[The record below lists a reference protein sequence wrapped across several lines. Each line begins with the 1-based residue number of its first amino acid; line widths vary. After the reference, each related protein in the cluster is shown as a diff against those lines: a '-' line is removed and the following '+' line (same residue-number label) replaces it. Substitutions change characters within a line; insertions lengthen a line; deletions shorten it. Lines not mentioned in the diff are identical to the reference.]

1 MEMNAGYVGLGISL
15 LLFLGLQVW
24 WLGMT
29 IRNGRKETEAFDFR
43 SQAKLKQSDEIK
55 KQLEKIFSKSP

>member
-1 MEMNAGYVGLGISL
+1 MELNAGYIGLGISL
-15 LLFLGLQVW
+15 VVFLGLQVW

-29 IRNGRKETEAFDFR
+29 IKNGRNQTEPFELR
-43 SQAKLKQSDEIK
+43 SQPKLKQTEEIK